1 MTPFYGAKKAPLL
14 GHVHKSPY
22 QAARAPDRATGVSVR
37 PQYPPGPLL
46 GHKHP
51 LVPLISLEGDPCNLI
66 REPYG
71 PEGGTC
77 GTTGGLRGPI
87 GGIFDPTGGS
97 HGQ

>member
-14 GHVHKSPY
+14 RHKSPY
-22 QAARAPDRATGVSVR
+22 QAARAPGRATDVPVK
-37 PQYPPGPLL
+37 PQYPPAGPLL
-46 GHKHP
+46 GHKYP
-51 LVPLISLEGDPCNLI
+51 LVPLTSLAGDPCILI

-71 PEGGTC
+71 PEGGTF

-87 GGIFDPTGGS
+87 GCIFDPTRGS